1 MKRIQL
7 GLIFILATGLLSAGR
22 LGAQDDAADEK
33 LDTPAEAAPT
43 TKKDLKSRKHARA
56 RNTRDL
62 VAVGNSVEL
71 KEGETAGDVV
81 VIGGSVTVDGI
92 VQRDV
97 VVILGTAKLGP
108 KADVKGDV
116 VVVLGA
122 LEADPAA
129 QIGRDRVVIGLGG
142 NVPALKW
149 LRWPSQWFSKGL
161 LWARPFPH
169 QYLWAW
175 VVAGL
180 CLLVYLLVTVLFPR
194 PVQAC
199 VAALESKPLSAFM
212 LGILSFL
219 LVGPL
224 LFLLICSVV
233 GLVLLPVAGCALLVA
248 FLFGKAAVYSHAGR
262 QFGRQ
267 LGLGAMEK
275 PVLALVLGTLIFYL
289 LYAIPILGF
298 VAWGAITCLAIGAAA
313 LAFSNSFRSEA
324 GAPAVGVG
332 GVPPAAPAGGPP
344 GPPPIPVAADPATL
358 PRVGFWSRF
367 FATVLDLLVV
377 GFVVHVLK
385 TRALFVP
392 IWLAYH
398 IGMWALKGATVGG
411 LALGIRIVRHD
422 GSAIDFAV
430 ALVRSLASFLSG
442 AALFLGFFWAGWDR
456 EKQSWHDKIAGTI
469 VVKYP
474 KGIPL
479 LPSPSAPGPQSQ
491 SATQ

>member
-7 GLIFILATGLLSAGR
+7 GLIFLLAAELLCAGR
-22 LGAQDDAADEK
+22 LGAQDDAANEK
-33 LDTPAEAAPT
+33 LDKPAELAPA
-43 TKKDLKSRKHARA
+43 TKQDIKNRKRARA
-56 RNTRDL
+56 RNARDL
-62 VAVGNSVEL
+62 VATGHNVEL
-71 KEGETAGDVV
+71 KEGEITRDVV
-81 VIGGSVTVDGI
+81 VIGGSATVDGI
-92 VQRDV
+92 VQRDLV
-97 VVILGTAKLGP
+97 VVLGSAKLGP
-108 KADVKGDV
+108 NADVKGDV
-116 VVVLGA
+116 VVVGGA
-122 LEADPAA
+122 LETDPAA
-129 QIGRDRVVIGLGG
+129 QIGRDRVVIGLGA
-142 NVPALKW
+142 NLPALKW
-149 LRWPSQWFSKGL
+149 LRWPSEWFSKGL

-199 VAALESKPLSAFM
+199 VAALESKPLSSFM
-212 LGILSFL
+212 LGLLSFL

-233 GLVLLPVAGCALLVA
+233 GLVLLPFAGCALLVA
-248 FLFGKAAVYSHAGR
+248 FLFGKAAVYSHAGH
-262 QFGRQ
+262 QLGRQ

-275 PVLALVLGTLIFYL
+275 PVLALVVGTLIFYL

-298 VAWGAITCLAIGAAA
+298 VAWGAITCLAIGAAG
-313 LAFSNSFRSEA
+313 LAFFNSFRSEA
-324 GAPAVGVG
+324 GAPPVRVGV
-332 GVPPAAPAGGPP
+332 VPPAAPVGGPP
-344 GPPPIPVAADPATL
+344 APPPIPVPADPATL
-358 PRVGFWSRF
+358 ARVGFWGRF

-377 GFVVHVLK
+377 GFAMRVLK
-385 TRALFVP
+385 THALFVP
-392 IWLAYH
+392 AWLAYH
-398 IGMWALKGATVGG
+398 IGMWAWKGATVGG

-422 GSAIDFAV
+422 GSPIDFAV

-474 KGIPL
+474 KGVPL
-479 LPSPSAPGPQSQ
+479 LASPNAPGPQSQ
-491 SATQ
+491 SATP